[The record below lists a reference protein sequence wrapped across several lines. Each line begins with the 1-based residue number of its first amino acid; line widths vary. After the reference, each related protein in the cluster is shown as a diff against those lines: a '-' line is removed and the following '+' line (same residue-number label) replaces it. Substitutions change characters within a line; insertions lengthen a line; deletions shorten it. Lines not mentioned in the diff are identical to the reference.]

1 MSDFGATV
9 GGPVRR
15 NHTFFFLS
23 YEGMR
28 LRQPSAWIAA
38 VPSLESRQTAPEW
51 SRPAMD
57 LFPAPNGPELGPG
70 VQEWTGRNKRPS
82 RLDTASLRIDHALSS
97 RITTF
102 ARFTGSPS
110 NSEFG
115 GTQASRLN
123 LLARSLTLGVNLRVT
138 SAIVLDSRMNFS
150 DARARSQWLQMDAR
164 PLPECYLEPVTF
176 HILHSPGRCDYLVRF
191 SIAGIGDV
199 VSGREGD
206 RRQSQVQFLET
217 ANVNRGSHALRAGFD
232 YRRLAPKRRDVT
244 GTLSVIAESLGDLI
258 GDRNL
263 WIGSSGPQAR
273 SSVLREMSVF
283 AQDTWRITPRLTA
296 TYGMRWEF
304 STTARLDRDPY
315 LLDPLKGRQ
324 SIWPEDHR
332 NFAPR
337 LGIAYKP
344 RAQGR
349 TVIRAGTGVYYDSSV
364 SIATDLINGGPF
376 SLANYTNARY
386 APFSSLLSFGF
397 APDLH
402 LPLVTNWSAS
412 VEHAFGSREVVSAS
426 YVGAIGRDL
435 LRREL
440 GGPGSTQ
447 LVWLALATNHGASD
461 YHGLQLE
468 YRRSL
473 ARGLQGRVSYAWSH
487 SIDNSSTDSLLHWAG
502 AGSPAALD
510 RGSSDFDVRHSVTGA
525 FTWQLRRS
533 WTVDGIFRA
542 RTGFPITVLDAEH
555 YMGISFAN
563 AFRPNVVPGQPI
575 WIADR
580 AAPAGRAINRA
591 AFLPAPDSLQGV
603 LGRNAI
609 TGFGMSQLDLALQ
622 REFLLRDQRSVGLRI
637 EAFNAFNH
645 ASFGDPVA
653 MLASPLFGR
662 SPSMLNLM
670 LGTGSPGS
678 GLAPMFQSGG
688 ARSVQVTLRLRF

>member
-1 MSDFGATV
+1 
-9 GGPVRR
+9 
-15 NHTFFFLS
+15 
-23 YEGMR
+23 
-28 LRQPSAWIAA
+28 
-38 VPSLESRQTAPEW
+38 
-51 SRPAMD
+51 
-57 LFPAPNGPELGPG
+57 
-70 VQEWTGRNKRPS
+70 
-82 RLDTASLRIDHALSS
+82 
-97 RITTF
+97 
-102 ARFTGSPS
+102 
-110 NSEFG
+110 
-115 GTQASRLN
+115 
-123 LLARSLTLGVNLRVT
+123 
-138 SAIVLDSRMNFS
+138 
-150 DARARSQWLQMDAR
+150 
-164 PLPECYLEPVTF
+164 
-176 HILHSPGRCDYLVRF
+176 
-191 SIAGIGDV
+191 
-199 VSGREGD
+199 
-206 RRQSQVQFLET
+206 
-217 ANVNRGSHALRAGFD
+217 
-232 YRRLAPKRRDVT
+232 
-244 GTLSVIAESLGDLI
+244 
-258 GDRNL
+258 
-263 WIGSSGPQAR
+263 
-273 SSVLREMSVF
+273 
-283 AQDTWRITPRLTA
+283 
-296 TYGMRWEF
+296 
-304 STTARLDRDPY
+304 
-315 LLDPLKGRQ
+315 
-324 SIWPEDHR
+324 
-332 NFAPR
+332 
-337 LGIAYKP
+337 
-344 RAQGR
+344 
-349 TVIRAGTGVYYDSSV
+349 VIRAGTGVYYDSSV

-376 SLANYTNARY
+376 SLANYSNARY

-412 VEHAFGSREVVSAS
+412 VEHALGSREVVSAS

-473 ARGLQGRVSYAWSH
+473 ARGLQGRVSYSWSH

-502 AGSPAALD
+502 AGAPAALD

-533 WTVDGIFRA
+533 WTLDGIFRA

-580 AAPAGRAINRA
+580 AAPAGRAINRG

-609 TGFGMSQLDLALQ
+609 TAFGMSQLDLALQ
-622 REFLLRDQRSVGLRI
+622 REFLLRDQRSVGLRV